1 MLGLDEVGCLSNG
14 VFMKTNWKTIHI
26 YKENFAGKMSNII
39 HDKKHQFVEM
49 RKSIEFNRLR

>member
-26 YKENFAGKMSNII
+26 YKKNFTGKMSNII
-39 HDKKHQFVEM
+39 HDKKHRFVEM
-49 RKSIEFNRLR
+49 RKSIEFN

>member
-26 YKENFAGKMSNII
+26 YKKNFAGKMSNIFMI
-39 HDKKHQFVEM
+39 KNIDLWK
-49 RKSIEFNRLR
+49 